1 MREIQ
6 IENKTIGL
14 DYPTYFV
21 ADVAA
26 NHDGDLERAKDLIYL
41 CADAGAD
48 AAKFQNFLA
57 KTIVSD
63 RALIGRPAFES
74 RIHEGVSPQTKADA
88 IRPSG
93 VLRTTSAR
101 CDGATL

>member
-26 NHDGDLERAKDLIYL
+26 NHDGDL
-41 CADAGAD
+41 
-48 AAKFQNFLA
+48 
-57 KTIVSD
+57 
-63 RALIGRPAFES
+63 
-74 RIHEGVSPQTKADA
+74 
-88 IRPSG
+88 
-93 VLRTTSAR
+93 
-101 CDGATL
+101 